1 MWTIAGGVALFFGLM
16 VIQGALAFWTT
27 ESLEVMN
34 LLTYGGVQAAQF
46 PLGLYEKWF
55 RNFLIFVVPI
65 GCVAYFPVLAI
76 LGKPDPL
83 GTPSWLL
90 PLTPLAGFAFLES
103 VVRCLARRGVEVHVD
118 GQLGRGRGRGKRGH
132 PERSEGSRPGET
144 ATTSPR

>member
-1 MWTIAGGVALFFGLM
+1 M

-34 LLTYGGVQAAQF
+34 LLTYGGVQTAQF

-83 GTPSWLL
+83 GAPSGCSHSHRWPVL
-90 PLTPLAGFAFLES
+90 PF
-103 VVRCLARRGVEVHVD
+103 
-118 GQLGRGRGRGKRGH
+118 
-132 PERSEGSRPGET
+132 
-144 ATTSPR
+144 